1 MLRLTVVA
9 HPGARVERVE
19 SNADGILD
27 VSVIARPVEGQAN
40 AAIERALASAL
51 GLRPRQVR
59 LAGGERSRRKIVD
72 IDIADLATLHQ
83 RLLAHR
89 LRSS

>member
-9 HPGARVERVE
+9 HPGARAERVE
-19 SNADGILD
+19 YTADGILD
-27 VSVIARPVEGQAN
+27 VAVIARPVEGQAN
-40 AAIERALASAL
+40 VAIERAVASAL

-59 LAGGERSRRKIVD
+59 LTGGARSRRKIVD
-72 IDIADLATLHQ
+72 IDLTDLATLHE

-89 LRSS
+89 LRPS